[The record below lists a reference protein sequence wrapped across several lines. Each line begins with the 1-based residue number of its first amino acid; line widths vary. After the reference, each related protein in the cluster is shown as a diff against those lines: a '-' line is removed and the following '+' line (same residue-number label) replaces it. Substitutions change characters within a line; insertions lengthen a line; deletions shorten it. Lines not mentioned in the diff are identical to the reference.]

1 MARGAHKVNPVGFRI
16 GVNKN
21 WTSRW
26 YASKREYADKLL
38 DDDKA
43 RKLIETR
50 LKAAGVA
57 QVVIK
62 RLINKVVVE
71 IYVSRPGVV
80 IGRSGAGIQ
89 TLKDDLTKLLKQNV
103 DIRPFEVKNPETI
116 AKLVGET
123 IAAQCEKRVSPKI
136 AATKAM
142 EAARDSGLVK
152 GISIWIGGR
161 IRGAEIARVEKV
173 EWGTVP
179 RHTLR
184 ADIDYAHVE
193 AQVPKAGI
201 HGIKVWINK
210 GEKPT
215 YTID

>member
-26 YASKREYADKLL
+26 YASKKDYADKLL

-89 TLKDDLTKLLKQNV
+89 TLKDRKSV
-103 DIRPFEVKNPETI
+103 V
-116 AKLVGET
+116 
-123 IAAQCEKRVSPKI
+123 
-136 AATKAM
+136 
-142 EAARDSGLVK
+142 
-152 GISIWIGGR
+152 
-161 IRGAEIARVEKV
+161 
-173 EWGTVP
+173 
-179 RHTLR
+179 
-184 ADIDYAHVE
+184 
-193 AQVPKAGI
+193 
-201 HGIKVWINK
+201 
-210 GEKPT
+210 
-215 YTID
+215 